1 MVSCGS
7 VRIRIHI
14 AANFPLCSPFP
25 TGADPD
31 PHHSKLSS
39 FSPFPTGEWK
49 VAVKDRKSTRKH
61 RFAQGMCIHNGI
73 FTFLVSSMQLL
84 RLQVSETIQEINTL
98 QHTQHR
104 LYFRCL
110 FFLNIVEKYLN
121 NALQEPNRIKIN
133 VRKCTAIMCQFFVV
147 SRTTFVLQVAN

>member
-1 MVSCGS
+1 MDPCGS
-7 VRIRIHI
+7 GYTSLQTFLFVPR
-14 AANFPLCSPFP
+14 SPFP

-84 RLQVSETIQEINTL
+84 RLQVSGNDTRN
-98 QHTQHR
+98 
-104 LYFRCL
+104 
-110 FFLNIVEKYLN
+110 
-121 NALQEPNRIKIN
+121 
-133 VRKCTAIMCQFFVV
+133 
-147 SRTTFVLQVAN
+147 